1 MTGDATIRK
10 GFTLLEMLA
19 AMSLM
24 MAAAACLYSSLYT
37 GFRAKRGAEAAIEP
51 SIVAANAIEIIKQDI
66 LGALPPNGVL
76 AGAFMGADA
85 ADGSGNDS
93 DIVMLYTTH
102 AHASQSA
109 VTGGVSEIELLL
121 ESDDDDYSD
130 NGGYKL
136 VRRVTTNL
144 LSPKTLDPEEQVLCR
159 SVGSLN
165 IRYFDGYTWLDEWD
179 STGQDDTLPLAVE
192 IDLQITYKS
201 SGSDEESR
209 PCRLIQSFSIPCGV
223 VGSQGMEMSGTG
235 I

>member
-1 MTGDATIRK
+1 MTGAETIRK

-24 MAAAACLYSSLYT
+24 VAAAACLYSSLYT
-37 GFRAKRGAEAAIEP
+37 GFRAKRAAEAAIEP

-76 AGAFMGADA
+76 AGAFMGTDA
-85 ADGSGNDS
+85 TDGLGADS

-102 AHASQSA
+102 AHTSQSS

-121 ESDDDDYSD
+121 ESVNDDYND

-159 SVGSLN
+159 NVGSLN
-165 IRYFDGYTWLDEWD
+165 IRYFDGFTWLDEWD

-201 SGSDEESR
+201 SGSDEKGR
-209 PCRLIQSFSIPCGV
+209 PCRVIQSFSIPCGV
-223 VGSQGMEMSGTG
+223 VGSQGMEMSGT
-235 I
+235 